1 MATPRQT
8 ERRAKC
14 HRMATI
20 ARFASIA
27 LESKQGS
34 RLPSRYLVT
43 VGSRNDVACAVWLR
57 PNHVVARRVVLV
69 ITKEQH
75 RGRKQHAREKDSTRR
90 DESRQE
96 PFHSFIHAC
105 PPKHIE
111 RQRSSQ
117 QLASRH
123 RIDQRDVSG
132 SRIASRKL
140 NRVWNPERRI
150 DVAERRRFRQC
161 RAENVLIQSTSH
173 ERLLCAIAHRA
184 AAFETLSIST

>member
-1 MATPRQT
+1 
-8 ERRAKC
+8 
-14 HRMATI
+14 MATI

-27 LESKQGS
+27 LESKQGR

-111 RQRSSQ
+111 QPTRFMR
-117 QLASRH
+117 AT
-123 RIDQRDVSG
+123 G
-132 SRIASRKL
+132 EPPL
-140 NRVWNPERRI
+140 NRSERLFQGPGI
-150 DVAERRRFRQC
+150 ARRVPHVEPVGNQNGASTSQSGGVFDS
-161 RAENVLIQSTSH
+161 AENVLIQSTSH

-184 AAFETLSIST
+184 AVSLETLSIST

>member
-1 MATPRQT
+1 
-8 ERRAKC
+8 
-14 HRMATI
+14 MATI

-27 LESKQGS
+27 LESKQGR

-140 NRVWNPERRI
+140 NRCGIQNGASTSQSGGVL
-150 DVAERRRFRQC
+150 DS
-161 RAENVLIQSTSH
+161 AENVLIQSTSH
-173 ERLLCAIAHRA
+173 EWLLCAIAHRA
-184 AAFETLSIST
+184 AVSLETLSIST